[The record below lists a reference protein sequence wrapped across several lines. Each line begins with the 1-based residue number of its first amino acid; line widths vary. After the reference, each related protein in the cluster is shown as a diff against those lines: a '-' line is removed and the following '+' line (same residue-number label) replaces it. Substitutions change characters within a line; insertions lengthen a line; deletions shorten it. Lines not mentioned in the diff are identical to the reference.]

1 MIRDYYLKIWVP
13 AEISKEFETNIGRE
27 LKTIAKEGT
36 LNPILKAYFI
46 NYWWKKRRKTIL

>member
-1 MIRDYYLKIWVP
+1 MIRDYYLKIGVP

-46 NYWWKKRRKTIL
+46 NY